1 MAEKLVMKS
10 VILFKLETNY
20 GVDITPAAT
29 DLVLCSV
36 PTFGISGDK
45 KNRNY
50 IRDSLSSAGFS
61 VGAKRQT
68 ISFSSELK
76 GPNNALVPDTPSYLD
91 QMLQAAGMISAA
103 GTIGADDCLAYTPTS
118 DMSLMKSATIYYW
131 TDGIKHAMVGCRC
144 TKASPSFSVDG
155 HPQIDFEF
163 SGLYA
168 APTDTSNPTVDIS
181 DLEYMPPS
189 CLSIGMT
196 IDSYTPVGVETI
208 TLDLGIST
216 SEKKDMQSAGGL
228 SAILNSGER
237 APSLNFAIDVPA
249 LSAFNPYT
257 LWSAGTKSNVKW
269 TIGSKGNRVQI
280 ECPAVQWNE
289 PREANKDGRM
299 VYELSGLPTGS
310 DNEYII
316 RIG

>member
-10 VILFKLETNY
+10 VILFKLEDTY
-20 GVDITPAAT
+20 GVDITPTAT

-36 PTFGISGDK
+36 PTFGITGDK

-50 IRDSLSSAGFS
+50 IRNSLSSAGFS

-76 GPNNALVPDTPSYLD
+76 GPNTPLAPDTPSYLD
-91 QMLQAAGMISAA
+91 PILRAAGMIVAD
-103 GTIGADDCLAYTPTS
+103 GVIGADDCLVYTPTS

-144 TKASPSFSVDG
+144 TKASLNFSVDG
-155 HPQIDFEF
+155 HPSIDFEF
-163 SGLYA
+163 AGLYA
-168 APTDTSNPTVDIS
+168 APSDTSNPTIDIS
-181 DLEYMPPS
+181 TLEYMPPS

-196 IDSYTPVGVETI
+196 IDSYTPVGVESI
-208 TLDLGIST
+208 TLDLGIAT

-237 APSLNFAIDVPA
+237 TPSLSFGIDVPA
-249 LSAFNPYT
+249 LASFNPYT
-257 LWSAGTKSNVKW
+257 LWSAGTKSAVAW

-280 ECPAVQWNE
+280 SCPTVQWNE
-289 PREANKDGRM
+289 PKESNKDGRM
-299 VYELSGLPTGS
+299 IYDLSGLPTGS
-310 DNEYII
+310 DDEYSIK
-316 RIG
+316 IG